1 MFGVSAQFQRLP
13 TSAYNMSASAA
24 RSGLNESNVRQMGTP
39 VMAGRWWKDHC
50 NDIADRG
57 YRLRPRYHPQWEPS
71 WFNKGKD
78 FYTVEDGQVTSREMG
93 ATRIQDGLQVVL
105 KKVIPEEASNELKI
119 NQLFSTPEHSRQHDN
134 HCAPLLDVIELSA
147 HSGSQKLMVFPLL
160 RPVNQLRIQTFGEFV
175 VFFTQICEGI
185 QFIHQR
191 NVAHR
196 DCTANSVMFDPS
208 QIYPNGFRPVK
219 IDRNRNFEA
228 KAYTGTQR
236 PPRYYFV
243 DFGLSR
249 QYPSRDAIDEP
260 LQGGDKS
267 APEHQLGRRCNPFHT
282 DIYYIGDLVRQEF
295 MKAGNRKYNG
305 FEFIE
310 DLIASMTQ
318 DNPRERPLIEDVLQE
333 FSRIRASLSERKLH
347 SAILSKNTPKVLG
360 IGRRG
365 GRHSR
370 KAEQTGLTCHP
381 NGGAKQ

>member
-1 MFGVSAQFQRLP
+1 
-13 TSAYNMSASAA
+13 
-24 RSGLNESNVRQMGTP
+24 
-39 VMAGRWWKDHC
+39 MAGHWWRDHC

-105 KKVIPEEASNELKI
+105 KKVLTEEASNELRI
-119 NQLFSTPEHSRQHDN
+119 NQLFSTPEHSGQHDN
-134 HCAPLLDVIELSA
+134 HCAPLLDVIELST
-147 HSGSQKLMVFPLL
+147 HFGSQKLMVFPLL
-160 RPVNQLRIQTFGEFV
+160 RPVNQLRIQTFGDFV
-175 VFFTQICEGI
+175 GI

-208 QIYPNGFRPVK
+208 QMYPNGFRPVK
-219 IDRNRNFEA
+219 IDRNRNFEGTA

-260 LQGGDKS
+260 LRSGDKS

-305 FEFIE
+305 FKFME

-318 DNPRERPLIEDVLQE
+318 DNPRERPLIEDILQE
-333 FSRIRASLSERKLH
+333 FSRIRASLSERKLR
-347 SAILSKNTPKVLG
+347 SAILSKNAPKIMLKQKLQRYADRLAAG
-360 IGRRG
+360 IGTTILVSLFRPSLDSAPEG
-365 GRHSR
+365 
-370 KAEQTGLTCHP
+370 
-381 NGGAKQ
+381 